1 MIKAILDLC
10 SLISSTRNFLLKIL
24 ISLLL
29 IIVVVLSFVF
39 LPFILIFFACKKINE
54 SSNQW

>member
-1 MIKAILDLC
+1 MIQAIRDLC

-29 IIVVVLSFVF
+29 IVVVVLSFIF
-39 LPFILIFFACKKINE
+39 LPFILIFFTCKKINE
-54 SSNQW
+54 SANQW